1 MEPKKMGQFIKT
13 LRKERELTQEELAEA
28 LFVSGK
34 TVSRWETGN
43 QLPDLMM
50 LQNVA
55 DFFAVDV
62 RELINGERL
71 PEEVREKSGLR
82 EKETVRKMSEY
93 SDTKEK
99 KSTRRLW
106 ISFSLILLAIGA
118 AVGALAFK
126 HHRDEMDREQK
137 LQVKGEVTHY
147 AERDDGRVELV
158 LLCDEVQTV
167 RLLLTPETKI
177 GSTELKTRLNA
188 REKGLILTAESL
200 YTKRAEQAAK
210 KKGEAYAYPLTE
222 LSYAV
227 QPAIPYAPAVE
238 GGRELRPL
246 EDLLEN
252 YTAVQ
257 AEADGCVVMER
268 KTLLHGQQRW
278 QNFVKLT
285 GEGKPS
291 AIRIYSYTSPYS
303 PDYSLKELVY
313 NGEEFCLKAYEK
325 EYVHDKTK
333 DETVFDGWRFRE
345 DTYLYLKEEDVI
357 QYEYHAMSYLLTNDP
372 TADYDGYWELMRGGS
387 TQEEALQYGVLLI
400 EWDLSEPPVM
410 GRGLYENGL
419 EFSDIDGD
427 GQEEECYLG
436 HGITSGLFTF
446 IVEAYGEKDGRRYS
460 TLFSSEFMKLQF
472 VRENGEL
479 CVKGIRPENTWT
491 KTPEETHVYHIVIR
505 DGVLGLEENGEML
518 EGHELTYGRI
528 Q

>member
-13 LRKERELTQEELAEA
+13 LRKERELTQEQLAEA

-55 DFFAVDV
+55 DFFGVEV
-62 RELINGERL
+62 RELIDGERL
-71 PEEVREKSGLR
+71 PEEVREKSGLQ

-106 ISFSLILLAIGA
+106 IAFGLILVAIGA
-118 AVGALAFK
+118 AVGVLTLK
-126 HHRDEMDREQK
+126 HHRDEMNREQK

-147 AERDDGRVELV
+147 SERDDGRVELV

-177 GSTELKTRLNA
+177 GSTELKTRLDA
-188 REKGLILTAESL
+188 REKGLILAAESL
-200 YTKRAEQAAK
+200 YTKGAEQAAK
-210 KKGEAYAYPLTE
+210 KKGEEYVYPMTE

-238 GGRELRPL
+238 GGSGLRPL
-246 EDLLEN
+246 EELLEN
-252 YTAVQ
+252 YTLAQ
-257 AEADGCVVMER
+257 AEADGCVVMEG

-291 AIRIYSYTSPYS
+291 AIRIFSYSSPYN

-313 NGEEFCLKAYEK
+313 NGEKFRLKAYEK
-325 EYVHDKTK
+325 EYVYDEKK
-333 DETVFDGWRFRE
+333 GETVFGGWRFRE
-345 DTYLYLKEEDVI
+345 DTYLYLKEDDIVR
-357 QYEYHAMSYLLTNDP
+357 YEYHAMSYLLTNDP
-372 TADYDGYWELMRGGS
+372 TADYDGYWELLRSGS
-387 TQEEALQYGVLLI
+387 TQEESLQYGMLLI

-410 GRGLYENGL
+410 DRSLYENGL

-427 GQEEECYLG
+427 GQEEKCYLG

-460 TLFSSEFMKLQF
+460 TLFCSDYMKLQF

-479 CVKGIRPENTWT
+479 CVKGIKPEDTWT

-505 DGVLGLEENGEML
+505 DGVLRLEENGEML
-518 EGHELTYGRI
+518 EGLELTYEGIR
-528 Q
+528 